1 MREGGATLVRSLLV
15 VLTPSFVYLGTLTI
29 LGALFCW
36 FGLRR
41 NGSGSPLTRE
51 FLKAPGHSVLK
62 RIEDLDHDIN
72 CYAVTIVV
80 MPPFLYFSYVSGLHF
95 GITKEAAIIYGL
107 SWIAVIPFLVAK
119 LRKLLNERR
128 CLSARRRAGRGM
140 GIE

>member
-15 VLTPSFVYLGTLTI
+15 VLTPSCVYLGVLAI
-29 LGALFCW
+29 LGALFYW
-36 FGLRR
+36 LGSRR
-41 NGSGSPLTRE
+41 NSSGSSLTRD
-51 FLKAPGHSVLK
+51 FLRGPGDSLLK
-62 RIEDLDHDIN
+62 RIEDLNHDIG
-72 CYAVTIVV
+72 CYAATIVV
-80 MPPFLYFSYVSGLHF
+80 TPLFLCFSYVSGLHF
-95 GITKEAAIIYGL
+95 GITKEGAIICGL